1 MADIVNQAQTRV
13 SVDGQQAENE
23 LKTLEQLAKKYRD
36 AMLAASKAG
45 DTKAYERARKQLAG
59 VDKDMRNIIR
69 SSFDVNKVLNN
80 LSSAG
85 PKDLRKALAQLNKEL
100 NSGKVARGSKEW
112 EELQRKIRA
121 VREEINKINSEQSL
135 SRSPWER
142 MTDGF
147 NKYFGLATTFL
158 ASITGLSFAFRKLA
172 EDVAKMDDTYADVM
186 KTTGMTRD
194 EVVDL
199 NNEFKKMDTR
209 TAREELN
216 NLARDA
222 GKLGLT
228 SKKDILDFV
237 EAGNQI
243 NVSLGEDLG
252 EGAIKNI
259 GKLTDVF
266 ALSTKELANLDLKEK
281 MLAIGSAVNELG
293 ASSNAAEGYMVNF
306 AQRLGGV
313 AAQAGISIQDVLGYA
328 SALDQSGQAV
338 EMSAT
343 AMQKFIMSLMSDPA
357 KFAKIAGLEVN
368 KFNKLLKEDT
378 NAAIKE
384 VLTSLSQKGGFQ
396 ALIPIFKE
404 MGLDGARAVGVLS
417 ALATNIEKVN
427 EAQEVSN
434 RAFSEGVSITNEYDT
449 KNNNLQATLEKQ
461 RKAFKDAALELGER
475 LNPVLLKSTNFMTY
489 LIKVAPSVID
499 WFVKYKGVIVTLA
512 TAYVTYNAV
521 INYSIAIKKLQ
532 VFWNTKILQ
541 STILLTAK
549 ETLYKIATEAS
560 TFATYAKGLAHDV
573 LRKKITLSYAAN
585 ELLRI
590 SFAKTPW
597 GLVITLATTAAM
609 AIYQYSKRT
618 KEATTATTLLSEAQN
633 EAQKSISGERAEL
646 DLLISVAKN
655 DKISKDE
662 RLKAIK
668 KLNEISPEYLANLN
682 LENINTQE
690 ATKSIKLYT
699 EALIK
704 NAEAKAI
711 QGRVQAEMDKKT
723 INNYEI
729 EQEQKFI
736 KKKQEELK
744 GYTDESAIY
753 VVEEIDN
760 SRKRIKQYQEE
771 NAQIDENISVYT
783 SFYEKTF
790 ETQKQAAQQT
800 LFTRKQE
807 LESSKAMLGDL
818 EQKYADT
825 YNRIQNNRKSV
836 FAENLPDAKYDPEL
850 ALLNKQIETQRQ
862 LVQEKNKGIVI
873 DEKTLEF
880 QRMSEKQ
887 LKSYIVAGKEYSN
900 IASDILKK
908 KFPED
913 LDLPTPDP
921 KGTNKV
927 LDEQK
932 KALSL
937 LLEQEEIEHQNRL
950 LEIKEKYKN
959 GIIKTESDFNTQIF
973 SQEQTHYGAR
983 LAILMNFKEEI
994 KEKIKDATF
1003 LSDIDKQIA
1012 DLQNKS
1018 IDKQI
1023 QFREK
1028 IEKIILD
1035 ANPEAKEK
1043 VEYENRLRDLDLFG
1057 VDRQKLTE
1065 EQYEALSI
1073 LEKQHNDNLVKI
1085 RKDARNKQRSEA
1097 NEKFQEDFKTRKEEL
1112 ASELAAKEQE
1122 VSFQN
1127 GIGALNPQEAF
1138 NAEIELQQMRLYM
1151 IQQELEAR
1159 QRAGLEVS
1167 RIQEEQRSEELALTN
1182 LYVQEFNRRAQL
1194 YTQYGKNVGAVLG
1207 EIITGQ
1213 ENALKVFGNT
1223 MLDILFDTL
1232 TAMIN
1237 AEIIKM
1243 TAVGTSAIARST
1255 AESLTTPDSILT
1267 FGASGLARAA
1277 VLTAIITGAMEA
1289 AKGTLKGL
1297 MGNYWTGGY
1306 TPIGGKY
1313 DIAGYVHKGEFVGN
1327 QQAVANPEIRR
1338 VFDVINLAQQNN
1350 TVSSLKASDFAT
1362 KMEYKEKVAYP
1373 SSQPVTHTSNPVNQ
1387 SNDEL
1392 IAVLMNLNETQ
1403 NLLKQRLDKPI
1414 KSIVSV
1420 TGKDGI
1426 KENLD
1431 KYERM
1436 TKESSRK

>member
-1 MADIVNQAQTRV
+1 MQDTVSRARTEV
-13 SVDGQQAENE
+13 SVDGRQAENE
-23 LKTLEQLAKKYRD
+23 LKTLEQLAKKYKD
-36 AMLAASKAG
+36 AMLAASKAEN
-45 DTKAYERARKQLAG
+45 TKAYDRARKQLADI
-59 VDKDMRNIIR
+59 DKRIRNIVR

-85 PKDLRKALAQLNKEL
+85 PKDLRKTLAQLNKEL

-112 EELQRKIRA
+112 DELQRKIRA

-194 EVVDL
+194 EVIDL

-489 LIKVAPSVID
+489 LIKVAPAVID
-499 WFVKYKGVIVTLA
+499 FFEKYGKYILYVATVYGSYLAVVKLSTGAETLFVGILKVSRLIRIQVAIATNKSATAQLLYNNVLQKGGVISKAYLAVVYLFSAAKYALTGNITKAKIAMQGFNAIVKANPVGALVTVIVALA
-512 TAYVTYNAV
+512 GALYLYSRNAKEAVTAGEALNN
-521 INYSIAIKKLQ
+521 INNEIA
-532 VFWNTKILQ
+532 Q
-541 STILLTAK
+541 STSAEK
-549 ETLYKIATEAS
+549 TE
-560 TFATYAKGLAHDV
+560 L
-573 LRKKITLSYAAN
+573 N
-585 ELLRI
+585 
-590 SFAKTPW
+590 
-597 GLVITLATTAAM
+597 
-609 AIYQYSKRT
+609 
-618 KEATTATTLLSEAQN
+618 
-633 EAQKSISGERAEL
+633 
-646 DLLISVAKN
+646 LLIGVARN
-655 DKISKDE
+655 EKISKDE

-668 KLNEISPEYLANLN
+668 KLNEISPEYLGNLN

-690 ATKSIKLYT
+690 ATNALEAYT
-699 EALIK
+699 QAMLK
-704 NAEAKAI
+704 NAKVKALSNKVTDLESQKLKNLTKI
-711 QGRVQAEMDKKT
+711 EDLKKHQSELDFKGKLLMGNMMD
-723 INNYEI
+723 IN
-729 EQEQKFI
+729 I
-736 KKKQEELK
+736 KMLEK
-744 GYTDESAIY
+744 S
-753 VVEEIDN
+753 N
-760 SRKRIKQYQEE
+760 SV
-771 NAQIDENISVYT
+771 IDENIKTYSAM
-783 SFYEKTF
+783 YEKTF
-790 ETQKQAAQQT
+790 ETQKHAAQQT

-850 ALLNKQIETQRQ
+850 TLLNKQIETQRQ
-862 LVQEKNKGIVI
+862 LVQEKNKGIVVE
-873 DEKTLEF
+873 EKTLEF

-887 LKSYIVAGKEYSN
+887 LRSYIVAGKEYSS
-900 IASDILKK
+900 IANDILKK
-908 KFPED
+908 KFPEN
-913 LDLPTPDP
+913 LDLPTTDT
-921 KGTNKV
+921 KGVNKV
-927 LDEQK
+927 VEEQK

-937 LLEQEEIEHQNRL
+937 LLEQEEIRYQEKIL
-950 LEIKEKYKN
+950 KTKEEYQE
-959 GIIKTESDFNTQIF
+959 GTIKTESDYNAQIF
-973 SQEQTHYGAR
+973 SQEQAYYGMR
-983 LAILMNFKEEI
+983 LGILESFKN
-994 KEKIKDATF
+994 KVKDEV
-1003 LSDIDKQIA
+1003 LKSDINKQIA

-1023 QFREK
+1023 KFREK

-1194 YTQYGKNVGAVLG
+1194 YNQYGKNVGAVLG

-1373 SSQPVTHTSNPVNQ
+1373 SSQPVTHTNNPVNQ